1 MPADYGGAYTRLR
14 EDALPRIHSQA
25 GLTAAVTSIA
35 AVLGAAAFIRGPADL
50 TRISDLI
57 LAWLAGVLVIVAI
70 IALLLATVLAINAGG
85 LNNAELIGKDDAESY
100 SAEIK
105 RAGGL
110 LQGAHYAAVAA
121 VVLFVAAAA
130 MTWIWSDEVVIHTQD
145 GTAGEVQTFCG
156 RLMTSSNTGV
166 AFVRTKDG
174 RVHAIKIAEIKS
186 NSNATC
192 P

>member
-1 MPADYGGAYTRLR
+1 MAADFRGAYTRLR

-50 TRISDLI
+50 TRISDLM
-57 LAWLAGVLVIVAI
+57 LAWLAGALVIAAI
-70 IALLLATVLAINAGG
+70 IALLLATVLAIDAGG
-85 LNNAELIGKDDAESY
+85 LNKAELIGKDDARSY
-100 SAEIK
+100 AAEVK

-121 VVLFVAAAA
+121 VILFVVAAA
-130 MTWIWSDEVVIHTQD
+130 MTWIWSDEVVIQTQD
-145 GTAGEVQTFCG
+145 PTEVHTFCG
-156 RLMTSSNTGV
+156 RLMTSSNSGV

-174 RVHAIKIAEIKS
+174 RVHAIKITEIKS
-186 NSNATC
+186 NSDASC